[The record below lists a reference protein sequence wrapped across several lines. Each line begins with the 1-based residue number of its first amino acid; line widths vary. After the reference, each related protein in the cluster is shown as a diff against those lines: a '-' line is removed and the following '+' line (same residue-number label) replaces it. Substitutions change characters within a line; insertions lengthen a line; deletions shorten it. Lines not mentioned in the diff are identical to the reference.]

1 MHSMNNPLSLEQTG
15 TINMHIITVSR
26 QFGSGGRELGKR
38 LSDLLGWDYYD
49 KEIIETLADEH
60 NMDPKQ
66 VRRVLSHHGWH
77 DLQLTYNNSFS
88 HLGFDHGTRTRL
100 LVRQREIIQEI
111 AKAGNDCIIVGRDAD
126 VILQDYHPFRV
137 FVCADLAAR
146 TRRCMNHEE
155 KKPASERL
163 TEKEVLRNIR
173 RIDKSRART
182 REILT
187 GKSRGDAS
195 TFDLTVN
202 ATYWEVKKLVP
213 AVADFA
219 MRWFEAQ

>member
-77 DLQLTYNNSFS
+77 DLQLTYGRENMQFS
-88 HLGFDHGTRTRL
+88 EYLKELRASVDEWTHTKI
-100 LVRQREIIQEI
+100 REE
-111 AKAGNDCIIVGRDAD
+111 APDRRAALRAD
-126 VILQDYHPFRV
+126 QML
-137 FVCADLAAR
+137 
-146 TRRCMNHEE
+146 
-155 KKPASERL
+155 
-163 TEKEVLRNIR
+163 
-173 RIDKSRART
+173 
-182 REILT
+182 
-187 GKSRGDAS
+187 
-195 TFDLTVN
+195 
-202 ATYWEVKKLVP
+202 
-213 AVADFA
+213 
-219 MRWFEAQ
+219 